1 MSQLDDVDEIRQ
13 LIARY
18 CHLVDARRIE
28 EWVDCFTDDAVFEVR
43 GSRHEGRDALLKL
56 GQGLRESGNRSRHWV
71 TNVLVDVDGDHAT
84 SESYLMML
92 SATAEPALLGSGV
105 YRDRVRRVDGR
116 WRFAERIVTFDGA

>member
-43 GSRHEGRDALLKL
+43 GSRTEGRDAILKM
-56 GQGLRESGNRSRHWV
+56 GEGIRQSGTGSRHWV
-71 TNVLVDVDGDHAT
+71 TNVIVDVDGDEAT
-84 SESYLMML
+84 SESYLMMV
-92 SATAEPALLGSGV
+92 SQSAEPAIRASGV
-105 YRDRVRRVDGR
+105 YRDRLRRVDGR
-116 WRFAERIVTFDGA
+116 WRFSERVARFDGE

>member
-1 MSQLDDVDEIRQ
+1 MSQHDDVDQIRQ

-28 EWVDCFTDDAVFEVR
+28 EWVDCFTDDGVFELR
-43 GSRHEGRDALLKL
+43 GSRTQGRDALLKM
-56 GQGLRESGNRSRHWV
+56 GEGIRQSGMSSRHWV
-71 TNVLVDVDGDHAT
+71 TNVLVDVDGDEAT

-92 SATAEPALLGSGV
+92 SATAEPVIGVSGV

-116 WRFAERIVTFDGA
+116 WRFAERVVTFDGD